1 MHQAPLAQELSL
13 PPTPPRR
20 VAFYLADLNGGGV
33 QKVMLALARGIAARG
48 HAVELLACDAEG
60 PLRDEIPASAELVVL
75 EATHPLRARLLP
87 FAADPGAARALLRP
101 VLLPRRGSATLPYL
115 PSLVRALRRTRPD
128 ALVSATPYLNLEAV
142 WARALARVPMRLLV
156 TDHVAP
162 SEKLVGSQNWRQR
175 YLPPL
180 LGRSYLE
187 ADAIG
192 AVCDALGDDLAR
204 VCGIPRERIA
214 TLYNPVVSPELLAAA
229 RAPLE
234 HPWFVEG
241 APAVVLGAGRLGD
254 QKDFGTLVRAF
265 ARVRARRAARLVIL
279 GAAKD
284 AAKTAE
290 RQAELRA
297 LAEQL
302 GVAADVDL
310 PGFVANPFS
319 YMARASLFALSSRFE
334 GLGNV
339 LIEAMACGCPV
350 VSTDCPVG
358 PAEILEHG
366 RYGRLA
372 PVGDDAALADAIER
386 SLDAPADRA
395 ALRARASDFTVDRAV
410 DRYLDLLFPSAAS
423 EAPAPT
429 SGRTGSA
436 SPPGCP
442 AAAGP

>member
-1 MHQAPLAQELSL
+1 VHQAPLAQGLSL
-13 PPTPPRR
+13 PGPQRR

-33 QKVMLALARGIAARG
+33 QKVTLALARGIAERG
-48 HAVELLACDAEG
+48 YAVQLLACDASG
-60 PLRDEIPASAELVVL
+60 PLRAELPASVELVAL
-75 EATHPLRARLLP
+75 DAAHPLLARLLP
-87 FAADPGAARALLRP
+87 FAADPGAALALLRP

-115 PSLVRALRRTRPD
+115 LSLARALRRTRPD

-142 WARALARVPMRLLV
+142 WARALARVPLRLLV

-162 SEKLVGSQNWRQR
+162 SEKLVGSQRWRQR

-180 LGRSYLE
+180 LRRSYLE

-204 VCGIPRERIA
+204 VAGIPRERIT
-214 TLYNPVVSPELLAAA
+214 TLYNPVVSPEIAAQAGA
-229 RAPLE
+229 RLE
-234 HPWFVEG
+234 HPWFAAG
-241 APAVVLGAGRLGD
+241 APPVVLGAGRLGD
-254 QKDFGTLVRAF
+254 QKDFATLVRAF
-265 ARVRARRAARLVIL
+265 ARVRAHRAVRLLIL

-284 AAKTAE
+284 AVKTAE
-290 RQAELRA
+290 RQAELRE

-302 GVAADVDL
+302 GVAADVEL
-310 PGFVANPFS
+310 AGFVANPFA

-358 PAEILEHG
+358 PAEILERG

-372 PVGDDAALADAIER
+372 PVGDDAALADAISA
-386 SLDAPADRA
+386 SLDAPADAA
-395 ALRARASDFTVDRAV
+395 ALRARAADFTVERAV
-410 DRYLDLLFPSAAS
+410 DRYLALLFPLPAATS
-423 EAPAPT
+423 E
-429 SGRTGSA
+429 RTGSA
-436 SPPGCP
+436 SPRGCR